1 MIKFEVEG
9 NGYFIRG
16 KEISQKSYDY
26 FKDDG
31 ALLEEHVTQY
41 DDESVPEE
49 ARIGI
54 YEDCDNMSV
63 NGAEL
68 NNSSLE
74 VDCDGELQTI
84 ELSEE
89 NIKTLGINFITQSVG
104 VEDFIEGKEGSF
116 FIAYEAMDGSNEN
129 PTEISKEKI
138 FDPKKL
144 SLTITNLKSV
154 YEVQVITNLEYD
166 NEQIETNINGSGD
179 LPEFQVIKVSKS
191 K

>member
-1 MIKFEVEG
+1 MKIV
-9 NGYFIRG
+9 I
-16 KEISQKSYDY
+16 
-26 FKDDG
+26 
-31 ALLEEHVTQY
+31 
-41 DDESVPEE
+41 
-49 ARIGI
+49 IGQ
-54 YEDCDNMSV
+54 
-63 NGAEL
+63 L

>member
-9 NGYFIRG
+9 KGYFIRG

-26 FKDDG
+26 FKDDN
-31 ALLEEHVTQY
+31 ALLDEHVTQY

-49 ARIGI
+49 VHIGI
-54 YEDCDNMSV
+54 YEDCDNMAV
-63 NGAEL
+63 YGAAL

-89 NIKTLGINFITQSVG
+89 NIKTLGINFKTQSVSM
-104 VEDFIEGKEGSF
+104 EDFIEDKEGFF
-116 FIAYEAMDGSNEN
+116 FIAYETMDGSNEY
-129 PTEISKEKI
+129 PTEISKGKI

-154 YEVQVITNLEYD
+154 DEVQVITHLEYD
-166 NEQIETNINGSGD
+166 NEEIETNISGSY

>member
-16 KEISQKSYDY
+16 TEISQKSYDY
-26 FKDDG
+26 FKDDN

-49 ARIGI
+49 AYIGI
-54 YEDCDNMSV
+54 YDDCDNMTV
-63 NGAEL
+63 YGAEL

-89 NIKTLGINFITQSVG
+89 NIKTLGINCKTQSVG
-104 VEDFIEGKEGSF
+104 VEDFIKGKEGFF
-116 FIAYEAMDGSNEN
+116 FIAYEAPSGRNEN

-154 YEVQVITNLEYD
+154 YEVQVITHLEYD
-166 NEQIETNINGSGD
+166 NKQIETNIYGSGD
-179 LPEFQVIKVSKS
+179 LPEFKVLKVSKS

>member
-54 YEDCDNMSV
+54 YEDCDNRS
-63 NGAEL
+63 A
-68 NNSSLE
+68 
-74 VDCDGELQTI
+74 
-84 ELSEE
+84 
-89 NIKTLGINFITQSVG
+89 
-104 VEDFIEGKEGSF
+104 
-116 FIAYEAMDGSNEN
+116 
-129 PTEISKEKI
+129 
-138 FDPKKL
+138 
-144 SLTITNLKSV
+144 
-154 YEVQVITNLEYD
+154 
-166 NEQIETNINGSGD
+166 
-179 LPEFQVIKVSKS
+179 
-191 K
+191 